1 MVEVFL
7 CLVRKFH
14 SLLIEQTNFHF
25 RALASSNI
33 SFYVR
38 MPLKQRYDRSD
49 IRRLN
54 AVNVLAQLRTSGP
67 LSRANIASNIGLT
80 RATVSSIVAALLES
94 GLINETE
101 FTVGGSGRPG
111 LLLDLNSQAGC
122 MMAVEIDL
130 DRISIVMANFGL
142 KELWQQE
149 VFVRSD
155 SAPEKVLSLAAGL
168 VEAGMKQASNLGLR
182 CFGVCVA
189 WAGLVRRD
197 VGELAYGPTSGWRG
211 VGFKAEWEARFE
223 VPVSVENEAHA
234 GALGVHHHG
243 AMAGRRNLIYLS
255 LGLGLAAGVF
265 VDGILLRGKQ
275 GFAGQVGHTA
285 FVEGGELCSCGK
297 HGCWVTEVG
306 AAAVRRKL
314 AAAGVAVPE
323 PGESGVDW
331 LDSVQELA
339 EAGDSQVLQVLQS
352 VGEQLGA
359 GLARLVQTF
368 NPSLVVLGGHL
379 SGLMRP
385 VESVIATSMERAV
398 LPSMDEELE
407 LQINDGGADC
417 LRGGLAMVFDSVMTN
432 PPLGCDSSQV

>member
-1 MVEVFL
+1 
-7 CLVRKFH
+7 
-14 SLLIEQTNFHF
+14 
-25 RALASSNI
+25 
-33 SFYVR
+33 

-80 RATVSSIVAALLES
+80 RATVSSIVAALIES
-94 GLINETE
+94 GLISETE
-101 FTVGGSGRPG
+101 FTVGGAGRPG
-111 LLLDLNSQAGC
+111 LLLNLNPKAGC
-122 MMAVEIDL
+122 MVAVEIDL

-142 KELWQQE
+142 KELWSQSVSVRPDAGSEE
-149 VFVRSD
+149 VLA
-155 SAPEKVLSLAAGL
+155 SAASL
-168 VEAGMKQASNLGLR
+168 VEAAMEQASRQGLK

-211 VGFKAEWEARFE
+211 VAFKAEWEARFK

-234 GALGVHHHG
+234 GALGVHHLG

-255 LGLGLAAGVF
+255 LGEGLAAGVF

-285 FVEGGELCSCGK
+285 FVEGGEVCSCGQR
-297 HGCWVTEVG
+297 GCWVTEVG

-314 AAAGVAVPE
+314 AAAGVSVLGAGQSE
-323 PGESGVDW
+323 GDW
-331 LDSVQELA
+331 LDSVQALA
-339 EAGDSQVLQVLQS
+339 EAGNPQVLQVLQD
-352 VGEQLGA
+352 VGAQLGA

-368 NPSLVVLGGHL
+368 NPSLVVLGGRL
-379 SGLMRP
+379 GGLMRS
-385 VESVIATSMERAV
+385 VEPVIAASMEQAV

-407 LQINDGGADC
+407 LQINDGEADC
-417 LRGGLAMVFDSVMTN
+417 LRGGLAMVFDAVMTN
-432 PPLGCDSSQV
+432 PPLGRDSSQV